1 MAKYEDRF
9 VKMKI
14 RANVVTF
21 EEILE
26 EISQGDMLEP
36 SYASKMLATLSPEKT
51 IWDNRVITLNEIPVF
66 GQIDTSG
73 KDSDLMQILIV
84 NLGDVEESV
93 ENQIL
98 RLMNVLLSTKTDVQE
113 KQRVMQEEFHI
124 AMTTELEEEVEMLCN
139 LSQGIY
145 NEGFE
150 TGIEKGIQGA
160 VEIFREE
167 GYKDRQIIER
177 IQKRYGLT
185 LEEAEKYLIVQA

>member
-1 MAKYEDRF
+1 MAKHEDRF

-14 RANVVTF
+14 RAKVVTF

-36 SYASKMLATLSPEKT
+36 SYASKMLAALSPEKP
-51 IWDNRVITLNEIPVF
+51 IWDSRVITLNEMPGF
-66 GQIDTSG
+66 GRIDTSG
-73 KDSDLMQILIV
+73 KDSDLMHNLIV

-98 RLMNVLLSTKTDVQE
+98 RLMNVLLSTKTDVRE

-124 AMTTELEEEVEMLCN
+124 AMAKELEVEMLCN

-160 VEIFREE
+160 VEILCEK

-185 LEEAEKYLIVQA
+185 LEEAEKYVIVQI

>member
-1 MAKYEDRF
+1 MAKHEDRF

-14 RANVVTF
+14 RAKVVTF

-36 SYASKMLATLSPEKT
+36 SYASKMLAALSPEKP
-51 IWDNRVITLNEIPVF
+51 IWDSRVITLNEMPGF
-66 GQIDTSG
+66 GRIDTSG
-73 KDSDLMQILIV
+73 KDSDLMHNLIV

-98 RLMNVLLSTKTDVQE
+98 RLMNVLLSTKTDVRE
-113 KQRVMQEEFHI
+113 KQRVMREEFHI
-124 AMTTELEEEVEMLCN
+124 AMAKELEVEMLCN

-160 VEIFREE
+160 VEILCEK

-185 LEEAEKYLIVQA
+185 LEEAEKYVIVQI

>member
-1 MAKYEDRF
+1 
-9 VKMKI
+9 MKI

>member
-1 MAKYEDRF
+1 
-9 VKMKI
+9 MKI
-14 RANVVTF
+14 RALVVTF

-26 EISQGDMLEP
+26 EISQGDLLEP
-36 SYASKMLATLSPEKT
+36 SYASKMLAALSPEKP
-51 IWDNRVITLNEIPVF
+51 IWDSRVITLNEMPGF
-66 GQIDTSG
+66 GRIDTSG
-73 KDSDLMQILIV
+73 KDSDLMHNLIV

-98 RLMNVLLSTKTDVQE
+98 RLMNLLLSTKTDVRE

-124 AMTTELEEEVEMLCN
+124 AMAKELEVEMLCN

-160 VEIFREE
+160 VEILCEK

-185 LEEAEKYLIVQA
+185 LEEAEKYVIVQI

>member
-1 MAKYEDRF
+1 MAKHEDRF
-9 VKMKI
+9 VKMKT
-14 RANVVTF
+14 RAKVVTF

-36 SYASKMLATLSPEKT
+36 SYASKMLAALSPEKP
-51 IWDNRVITLNEIPVF
+51 IWDSRVITLNEMPGF
-66 GQIDTSG
+66 GRIDTSG
-73 KDSDLMQILIV
+73 KDSDLMHNLIV

-98 RLMNVLLSTKTDVQE
+98 RLMNVLLSTKTDVRE

-124 AMTTELEEEVEMLCN
+124 AMAKELEVEMLCN

-160 VEIFREE
+160 VEILCEK

-185 LEEAEKYLIVQA
+185 LEEAEKYVIVQI